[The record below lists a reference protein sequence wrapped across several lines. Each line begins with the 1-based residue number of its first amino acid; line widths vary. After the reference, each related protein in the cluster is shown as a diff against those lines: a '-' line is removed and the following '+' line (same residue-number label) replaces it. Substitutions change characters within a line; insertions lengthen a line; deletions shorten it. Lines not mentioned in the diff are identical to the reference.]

1 MKYETLL
8 EGLDIAEVKFTDIG
22 LSNSIFRFD
31 SEFFN
36 KECEQIDKH
45 IYAIPHMFLDKKR
58 IVSGPFGSSLKSDNY
73 LKNGIPFIRI
83 ENIKGGFDI
92 DNTDLI
98 YISEQNHKRLSNSA
112 LTINDLILSK
122 VGNSIGY
129 FARVDESINECNIS
143 ENNIGIKLYGIPDV
157 RKHYILTYL
166 NSRYANRLVLRRR
179 SGNAQPKLNVGDLTY
194 IPIPLFSSVFEA
206 QVSRLVLLS
215 KEAINQSKRI
225 YRDAER
231 ILINELQFIDWQ
243 MPTHT
248 HSTKKISESFFLTGR
263 LDAEYYQ
270 PKYDEMF
277 DKLKHYKTKCLS
289 EIVSITKSIEPG
301 SDAYEEKGIPF
312 IRVANLTKFGI
323 TNTDI
328 YLSPERYND
337 VIKPKKDTILLSKDG
352 SVGIAYKVDRDM
364 DIITS
369 GAILHLS
376 LTDPEIMP
384 DYLTLVLNSIIVK
397 MQAERDAGGSVIQ
410 HWKPS
415 EIENVIIP
423 ILDMDIQKEITNKI
437 RNSFT
442 LRSESKYMQDIAK
455 YAVEIAIDQGEDK
468 AIEFLKSKCDRK

>member
-1 MKYETLL
+1 M
-8 EGLDIAEVKFTDIG
+8 A
-22 LSNSIFRFD
+22 NAD
-31 SEFFN
+31 SYTFN
-36 KECEQIDKH
+36 KKN
-45 IYAIPHMFLDKKR
+45 FR
-58 IVSGPFGSSLKSDNY
+58 I
-73 LKNGIPFIRI
+73 I
-83 ENIKGGFDI
+83 
-92 DNTDLI
+92 
-98 YISEQNHKRLSNSA
+98 
-112 LTINDLILSK
+112 
-122 VGNSIGY
+122 
-129 FARVDESINECNIS
+129 
-143 ENNIGIKLYGIPDV
+143 
-157 RKHYILTYL
+157 
-166 NSRYANRLVLRRR
+166 
-179 SGNAQPKLNVGDLTY
+179 
-194 IPIPLFSSVFEA
+194 
-206 QVSRLVLLS
+206 
-215 KEAINQSKRI
+215 
-225 YRDAER
+225 
-231 ILINELQFIDWQ
+231 
-243 MPTHT
+243 
-248 HSTKKISESFFLTGR
+248 FLTGR

>member
-1 MKYETLL
+1 M
-8 EGLDIAEVKFTDIG
+8 
-22 LSNSIFRFD
+22 IFRISLTFD
-31 SEFFN
+31 
-36 KECEQIDKH
+36 
-45 IYAIPHMFLDKKR
+45 
-58 IVSGPFGSSLKSDNY
+58 
-73 LKNGIPFIRI
+73 
-83 ENIKGGFDI
+83 
-92 DNTDLI
+92 
-98 YISEQNHKRLSNSA
+98 
-112 LTINDLILSK
+112 
-122 VGNSIGY
+122 
-129 FARVDESINECNIS
+129 
-143 ENNIGIKLYGIPDV
+143 
-157 RKHYILTYL
+157 YILTYL

-364 DIITS
+364 DIITA

>member
-1 MKYETLL
+1 
-8 EGLDIAEVKFTDIG
+8 
-22 LSNSIFRFD
+22 
-31 SEFFN
+31 
-36 KECEQIDKH
+36 
-45 IYAIPHMFLDKKR
+45 
-58 IVSGPFGSSLKSDNY
+58 
-73 LKNGIPFIRI
+73 
-83 ENIKGGFDI
+83 
-92 DNTDLI
+92 
-98 YISEQNHKRLSNSA
+98 
-112 LTINDLILSK
+112 
-122 VGNSIGY
+122 
-129 FARVDESINECNIS
+129 
-143 ENNIGIKLYGIPDV
+143 
-157 RKHYILTYL
+157 
-166 NSRYANRLVLRRR
+166 
-179 SGNAQPKLNVGDLTY
+179 
-194 IPIPLFSSVFEA
+194 
-206 QVSRLVLLS
+206 
-215 KEAINQSKRI
+215 
-225 YRDAER
+225 
-231 ILINELQFIDWQ
+231 

-289 EIVSITKSIEPG
+289 EIISITKSIEPG